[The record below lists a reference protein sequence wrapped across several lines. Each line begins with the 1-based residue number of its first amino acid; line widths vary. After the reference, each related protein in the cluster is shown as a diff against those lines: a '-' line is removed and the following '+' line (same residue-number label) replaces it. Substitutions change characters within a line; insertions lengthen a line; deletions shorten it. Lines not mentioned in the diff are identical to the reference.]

1 MRRYQ
6 INSVNFFNYKN
17 SKKILI
23 ATAVTIV
30 VLFVVV
36 LPALL
41 LGGEAMALDT
51 GLDDTARAAFGSI
64 DSSTSLAKVIGQIIY
79 AILGFLGIIFILL
92 LIYGGFLRMT
102 AQGDPGKI
110 KTSYGIITSAVIG
123 VVIILASYTITAFI
137 IGQVEGSVGNGG
149 GGDGGG
155 GGFVQTGSCVV
166 DEGPTYGKECWNNL
180 TIDECST
187 TGKCS
192 PGSGSCVSGSCTCS
206 WNPKNCEERGFVG
219 K

>member
-1 MRRYQ
+1 M
-6 INSVNFFNYKN
+6 NFFNYKN
-17 SKKILI
+17 SKKNLI
-23 ATAVTIV
+23 ATAVTIA

-51 GLDDTARAAFGSI
+51 GLDATADAAQLP
-64 DSSTSLAKVIGQIIY
+64 TSDNLATIIGQIIY
-79 AILGFLGIIFILL
+79 AILGFLGIVFILL

-155 GGFVQTGSCVV
+155 GGGGDVCANHIGYSCYS
-166 DEGPTYGKECWNNL
+166 PFQQNNNPSL
-180 TIDECST
+180 NCGLGELDCPNQWA
-187 TGKCS
+187 GGLPGAKC
-192 PGSGSCVSGSCTCS
+192 C
-206 WNPKNCEERGFVG
+206 K
-219 K
+219 

>member
-1 MRRYQ
+1 
-6 INSVNFFNYKN
+6 VNFFNYKN
-17 SKKILI
+17 SKKNLI
-23 ATAVTIV
+23 ATAVTIA

-51 GLDDTARAAFGSI
+51 GLDATADAAQLP
-64 DSSTSLAKVIGQIIY
+64 TSDNLATIIGQIIY
-79 AILGFLGIIFILL
+79 AILGFLGIVFILL

-149 GGDGGG
+149 GGSGNA
-155 GGFVQTGSCVV
+155 SCS
-166 DEGPTYGKECWNNL
+166 DYSGYSCMNAFQAG
-180 TIDECST
+180 
-187 TGKCS
+187 
-192 PGSGSCVSGSCTCS
+192 GSGGLYEMDCKGSLDCSG
-206 WNPKNCEERGFVG
+206 VG
-219 K
+219 SECCKKVRDL

>member
-17 SKKILI
+17 SKKNLI

-41 LGGEAMALDT
+41 LGGEAMALNT
-51 GLDDTARAAFGSI
+51 GLDDTAKAAQLPLTENI
-64 DSSTSLAKVIGQIIY
+64 AQVIGQIIY

-137 IGQVEGSVGNGG
+137 IGQVEGSGGNGEGGG
-149 GGDGGG
+149 GGDSGYKCCVNVNLLNPCQPANADGTCPNAS
-155 GGFVQTGSCVV
+155 TGYARDCSLV
-166 DEGPTYGKECWNNL
+166 EG
-180 TIDECST
+180 CSI
-187 TGKCS
+187 
-192 PGSGSCVSGSCTCS
+192 
-206 WNPKNCEERGFVG
+206 
-219 K
+219 

>member
-1 MRRYQ
+1 
-6 INSVNFFNYKN
+6 VNFFNYKN
-17 SKKILI
+17 SRKILMV
-23 ATAVTIV
+23 TAVTIA

-41 LGGEAMALDT
+41 LGGEAMAVNNTVNPAKNLE
-51 GLDDTARAAFGSI
+51 DTAIAAGLT
-64 DSSTSLAKVIGQIIY
+64 TSGTLATIIGQIIY

-149 GGDGGG
+149 GGSGNA
-155 GGFVQTGSCVV
+155 SCS
-166 DEGPTYGKECWNNL
+166 DYSGYSCMNAFQAG
-180 TIDECST
+180 
-187 TGKCS
+187 
-192 PGSGSCVSGSCTCS
+192 GSGGLYEMDCKGSLDCSG
-206 WNPKNCEERGFVG
+206 VG
-219 K
+219 SECCKKVRDL